1 MKKDWLKV
9 CEEAVDI
16 LQVLNYCSQ
25 ADATASITRASSL
38 LLSSIV
44 LKVIEL
50 FLLSRYFP
58 YHDDSVNFMK

>member
-38 LLSSIV
+38 LSSIV